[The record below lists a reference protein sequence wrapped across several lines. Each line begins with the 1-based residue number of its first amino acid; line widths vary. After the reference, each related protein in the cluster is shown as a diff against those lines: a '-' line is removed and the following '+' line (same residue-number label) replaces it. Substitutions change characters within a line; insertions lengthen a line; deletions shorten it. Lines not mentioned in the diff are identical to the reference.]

1 MNDLEIEK
9 ISPSSLDLY
18 ERCPKAFYYRVFL
31 GLQLPEEDRRH
42 LDFGIAIHSAL
53 ETLYIQYDDNFGGA
67 WENADFKKVEKTFLS
82 HWKPHIITE
91 SEFERFKLTKKGRE
105 SNFVNALGL
114 YNYMKK
120 DGLDMLKSYWNHKE
134 WLLTEHLVNIK
145 EEEKYMK
152 IEIVN
157 PDNKEEKLLIPMSL
171 RIDGVSKEGN
181 IIEFKTSG
189 AKYSEKEAKQ
199 KIQGQCYSFAQYQ
212 ETGLKKVPKVKYV
225 VLLKDRRTDNR
236 IQVVN
241 LEYDEFDMA
250 VFYHRVDAILKR
262 IRNREFSK
270 SKIGH
275 LPYCECLKFDELLNV
290 DKIK

>member
-1 MNDLEIEK
+1 MNNLGINR
-9 ISPSSLDLY
+9 ISPSALDLY

-31 GLQLPEEDRRH
+31 GLMLPEEDRRH
-42 LDFGIAIHSAL
+42 LEFGTAIHSAL
-53 ETLYIQYDDNFGGA
+53 ENLYVQYDDNFKGA
-67 WENADFKKVEKTFLS
+67 WEVADFKQVENRFLGI
-82 HWKPHIITE
+82 WKPHIISE

-134 WLLTEHLVNIK
+134 WLLAEHLVNVK
-145 EEEKYMK
+145 EGEKYMK

-157 PDNKEEKLLIPMSL
+157 PNNKEEKLSIPMAL
-171 RIDGVSKEGN
+171 RIDGISKEGN

-189 AKYSEKEAKQ
+189 AKYSENEAKQ

-212 ETGLKKVPKVKYV
+212 ETGKKRVPEVSYV
-225 VLLKDRRTDNR
+225 VLLKDRRTDER
-236 IQVVN
+236 IQVVH
-241 LEYDEFDMA
+241 LKYDEFDMV

-270 SKIGH
+270 QKIGH

-290 DKIK
+290 DKLK